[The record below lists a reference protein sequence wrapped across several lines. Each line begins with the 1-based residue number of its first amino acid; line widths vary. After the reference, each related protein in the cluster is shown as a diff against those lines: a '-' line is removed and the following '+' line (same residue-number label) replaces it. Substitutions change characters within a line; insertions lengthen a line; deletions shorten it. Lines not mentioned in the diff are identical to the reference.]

1 MSKALRRKPES
12 HRRHMIR
19 LNNVLILIAALL
31 VAIQQPA
38 RAQDSYPT
46 HPIRLIVGFAAGSSG
61 DVAARI
67 VSHRLGDLLGQTV
80 VVENRPG
87 ASSMIATEYVARS
100 AKDGYTLLFGTIAM
114 TINPILMPNKAP
126 DVEKDLAPIVLVGS
140 IPNILVVNPNLNVKD
155 VKELIA
161 LAKQKPDELL
171 YGAAGLGSGPHIA
184 TELFKQMAGIKLTG
198 VLYPG
203 SAQTA
208 MDLIS
213 GRIQV
218 MFAPAS
224 TVLGFIKDG
233 RVKALATS
241 EAKRASIAPNLPTI
255 SEAALPGYATGLW
268 FGILGPAGTPK
279 PIVDKI
285 SEATNKALKDPDVL
299 KQLETQGLNALGGS
313 PDNFAAFIKS
323 ETRRWTRVMH
333 DMDADKM
340 RKGETAKP

>member
-1 MSKALRRKPES
+1 
-12 HRRHMIR
+12 
-19 LNNVLILIAALL
+19 
-31 VAIQQPA
+31 
-38 RAQDSYPT
+38 
-46 HPIRLIVGFAAGSSG
+46 
-61 DVAARI
+61 
-67 VSHRLGDLLGQTV
+67 
-80 VVENRPG
+80 
-87 ASSMIATEYVARS
+87 
-100 AKDGYTLLFGTIAM
+100 M
-114 TINPILMPNKAP
+114 T
-126 DVEKDLAPIVLVGS
+126 PIVLVGS
-140 IPNILVVNPNLNVKD
+140 IPNVLVVNPSLNVKD

-184 TELFKQMAGIKLTG
+184 TELFKQMADIKMTG

-241 EAKRASIAPNLPTI
+241 EAKRASIAPDLPTI
-255 SEAALPGYATGLW
+255 GEAALPGYATGLW

-279 PIVDKI
+279 PIVDKV
-285 SEATNKALKDPDVL
+285 SEAANKALKDPDVL

-313 PDNFAAFIKS
+313 PDDFAAFIKS
-323 ETRRWTRVMH
+323 ETQRWARVMH
-333 DMDADKM
+333 DIDANKM
-340 RKGETAKP
+340 KKGETEKP

>member
-1 MSKALRRKPES
+1 MLRLKP
-12 HRRHMIR
+12 
-19 LNNVLILIAALL
+19 VVILIAAL
-31 VAIQQPA
+31 VFIAHRPGW
-38 RAQDSYPT
+38 AQENYPT
-46 HPIRLIVGFAAGSSG
+46 HPIRLVVGFAAGSSG

-67 VSHRLGDLLGQTV
+67 VGHQLGDLLGQTV
-80 VVENRPG
+80 IVENRPG
-87 ASSMIATEYVARS
+87 ASSMIATDYVARS
-100 AKDGYTLLFGTIAM
+100 PRDGYTLLFGTIAM
-114 TINPILMPNKAP
+114 TINPILMPNKATNI
-126 DVEKDLAPIVLVGS
+126 EKDMAPIVLVGS
-140 IPNILVVNPNLNVKD
+140 IPNILVVNPDLDVKD

-161 LAKQKPDELL
+161 LAKQKPDELF

-184 TELFKQMAGIKLTG
+184 TELFKQMAGIKMTG

-241 EAKRASIAPNLPTI
+241 EAKRASIAPDLPTI
-255 SEAALPGYATGLW
+255 GEAALPGYATGLW

-279 PIVDKI
+279 PVIEKI
-285 SEATNKALKDPDVL
+285 SDATNKALKDPDVL

-313 PDNFAAFIKS
+313 PDDFAAFIRS
-323 ETRRWTRVMH
+323 ETQRWARVMH
-333 DMDADKM
+333 DMDATKI
-340 RKGETAKP
+340 KKEETARP